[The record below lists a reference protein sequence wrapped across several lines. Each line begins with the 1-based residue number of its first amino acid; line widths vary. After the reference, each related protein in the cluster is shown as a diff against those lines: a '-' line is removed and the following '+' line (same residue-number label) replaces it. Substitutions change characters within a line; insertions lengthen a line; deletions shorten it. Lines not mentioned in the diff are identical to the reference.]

1 MEENLFF
8 PENLEEGASPIEFHT
23 EGIEFELP
31 DESRISQWVAAV
43 IQSENKTLQHITYI
57 FCDDAYL
64 LDLNEQYLNHDTLTD
79 IITFHYSKLP
89 QIEGDIFISIERVHE
104 NAQTYQ
110 VTFDQELYRVIIHGV
125 LHLCGYSDKTPTDKA
140 LMTEKENKALLQLHI
155 L

>member
-1 MEENLFF
+1 M
-8 PENLEEGASPIEFHT
+8 G
-23 EGIEFELP
+23 
-31 DESRISQWVAAV
+31 SR
-43 IQSENKTLQHITYI
+43 LQHITYI